1 MNWST
6 TKKIYLFLDGR
17 CDDLYNYEECLYDYG
32 DCCRPIIQ
40 GECDNCICHEDGKV
54 KMKLGIIQ
62 ASRGLM
68 LRQRVFFYI
77 TGILR
82 RWDQNSGFLKEN
94 S

>member
-17 CDDLYNYEECLYDYG
+17 CDDLYNYEECLYDSG

-54 KMKLGIIQ
+54 KLKLGIIHII
-62 ASRGLM
+62 M
-68 LRQRVFFYI
+68 NYI
-77 TGILR
+77 LVSVRLWKFKDGG
-82 RWDQNSGFLKEN
+82 S
-94 S
+94 